1 LTPSRGAGEQDK
13 GGVKP
18 PHSKAPTARATVS
31 FELSQLERLDAYRW
45 LVPRQA
51 RPGMLTDALIYS
63 SDRLLQDVLR
73 DQCLEQAANVAMLPG
88 IAGRS
93 LAMPDIHQGYGFPIG
108 GVAATV
114 PEEGGVVSPGGVGF
128 DINCGVRLLA
138 STLSVN
144 EVRPK
149 IRELVSQLFRDIPS
163 GAGRGGDV
171 RVSYP
176 ELDRVLEEGAAWMV
190 AHDYGSPEDLE
201 TCEEAGTI
209 DGADPRAVS
218 DRAKKRGLPQ
228 LGTLGSGNHFL
239 EVQYVERIFE
249 TDAAQVLGLTVG
261 QVVVLIHS
269 GSRGLGHQVCTDYLR
284 DMDEGMRRYG
294 IKLPDRQLACVP
306 VHSKEGQEY
315 LAAMRAAANFAW
327 ANRQGITHFTRGA
340 FSRIFGE
347 GHHPRVVYDVC
358 HNIAKLE
365 RHKVNGRERSVMVHR
380 KGATRAFSPGRPE
393 VPEVYRSIGQPV
405 LIPGSMGTA
414 SYVLVGAEGAMAET
428 FGTTCHGAGRVM
440 SRSAAKKSEWA
451 ANARGRLEEQGIF
464 VRADTKDGITEEI
477 PEAYKDVDAV
487 VDVVESAGLSR
498 KVARLKP
505 IGVIKG

>member
-1 LTPSRGAGEQDK
+1 MSHPSRIEPAQIEK
-13 GGVKP
+13 
-18 PHSKAPTARATVS
+18 
-31 FELSQLERLDAYRW
+31 LDDYRW
-45 LVPRQA
+45 LIPRHA

-63 SDRLLQDVLR
+63 NERLMQDVVR

-114 PEEGGVVSPGGVGF
+114 PEEGGVISPGGVGF

-138 STLSVN
+138 STLTLD

-149 IRELVSQLFRDIPS
+149 IRELVNQLFRDVPS

-171 RVSYP
+171 RISYH
-176 ELDRVLEEGAAWMV
+176 ELDQVLQEGAAWMV
-190 AHDYGSPEDLE
+190 AHEYGRPEDLDS
-201 TCEEAGTI
+201 CEESGAI
-209 DGADPRAVS
+209 DGAGSAFVS

-228 LGTLGSGNHFL
+228 IGTLGSGNHFL
-239 EVQYVERIFE
+239 EVQSVERIFE
-249 TDAAQVLGLTVG
+249 PRAAGTLGLAEG
-261 QVVVLIHS
+261 QIVVLIHS
-269 GSRGLGHQVCTDYLR
+269 GSRGLGHQVCTDYLKG
-284 DMDEGMRRYG
+284 MDEAMHRYG
-294 IKLPDRQLACVP
+294 IHVPDRQLACVP

-315 LAAMRAAANFAW
+315 LAAMRAAANYAW

-340 FSRIFGE
+340 FRRIFGE
-347 GHHPRVVYDVC
+347 QHDLRVVYDVC

-365 RHKVNGRERSVMVHR
+365 RHPAGGRERLVMVHR
-380 KGATRAFSPGRPE
+380 KGATRAFAPGRPE
-393 VPEVYRSIGQPV
+393 VPAAYRGIGQPV

-414 SYVLVGAEGAMAET
+414 SHVLVGAEGAMAET

-440 SRSAAKKSEWA
+440 SRTAAKKSQWA
-451 ANARGRLEEQGIF
+451 ANARGRLEEQGIL
-464 VRADTKDGITEEI
+464 VRAETKDGITEEI
-477 PEAYKDVDAV
+477 PEAYKDVDEV
-487 VDVVESAGLSR
+487 VSVVHNAGLSK